1 MSACFHR
8 TVQCWTQ
15 FSDKLTVT
23 RTSFRASVQFELS
36 NLQCVPSQELSVV
49 QCILPAAPM
58 HNIQKLNDIKITHT
72 SKLLGENISTGLNLK
87 LSQARNTK
95 DYKKI
100 TTSSAQMVNIW
111 YFQHCKRFPSPN
123 FQTTSYCG
131 NSTKQLDQP
140 SSLDILGSCGK
151 LQVRQQLSFQNQ
163 LEHLVEHCSQCDRA
177 DERSESALDWSEWS
191 YTTTVV
197 ECHSVLQLAAAAG
210 PTALKQHHTNVLI
223 INLSTQPNH
232 RSKDVC
238 SPVWHILIIFN
249 NFKV

>member
-100 TTSSAQMVNIW
+100 TTSSAQMVNI
-111 YFQHCKRFPSPN
+111 
-123 FQTTSYCG
+123 
-131 NSTKQLDQP
+131 
-140 SSLDILGSCGK
+140 
-151 LQVRQQLSFQNQ
+151 
-163 LEHLVEHCSQCDRA
+163 
-177 DERSESALDWSEWS
+177 
-191 YTTTVV
+191 
-197 ECHSVLQLAAAAG
+197 
-210 PTALKQHHTNVLI
+210 
-223 INLSTQPNH
+223 
-232 RSKDVC
+232 
-238 SPVWHILIIFN
+238 
-249 NFKV
+249 